1 MDRFTIAGIL
11 NDVQNFYRID
21 DTMAGFLQTVFIIS
35 FMTVAPICGFLG
47 DRFNRKRIMLIGLSI
62 WVGAVFASSFITE
75 NHFWAFLLFRCI
87 VGIGEASYAVIAPTL
102 IADLFVGKLRSRV
115 LMFFYF
121 AIPVGSG
128 LGYVVGSYATL
139 MARRWGASSDCLDCW
154 QWGIRVT
161 PVLGL
166 FCIVNLMLFVQEP
179 VRGQAEQNASQNVA
193 EDLTAAASVPT
204 TYETVTISPNL
215 ASEQQSEQIRKE
227 NYHRLRHY
235 VRSYGS
241 DVGYLITNRTFLWS
255 TLGYTAVVFVT
266 GTLAWWGPTAI
277 EHAKAMEEHLND
289 TSKLDLGEKNQISII
304 FGAITCLAG
313 IFGVSAGSLLAH
325 QWKTGKFCFV
335 YKPTE
340 RADALISA
348 VGSFA
353 AAPLMFIAFT
363 LITKSQ
369 NLSWFVVFL
378 TILCLCLN
386 WAVNVDMLMSI
397 TVPQRRSI
405 ACAMQILLS
414 HLFGDATGPYLVGAI
429 SDFVRGN
436 SKLPA
441 DRFRSLIVA
450 FYLPNALLLLSGVA
464 FIGAAYALPMDLARV
479 KRQMAEL
486 KEDGRG
492 TTPSTSATNGA
503 SSSNCEP
510 QGRQNDA
517 FE

>member
-1 MDRFTIAGIL
+1 
-11 NDVQNFYRID
+11 
-21 DTMAGFLQTVFIIS
+21 
-35 FMTVAPICGFLG
+35 MTVAPICGFLG
-47 DRFNRKRIMLIGLSI
+47 DRFNRKRIMFVGLSI

-139 MARRWGASSDCLDCW
+139 MAKRWEASTDCLDCW

-166 FCIVNLMLFVQEP
+166 FCIVTLLLFVQEP

-193 EDLTAAASVPT
+193 EDLTAAPSVPT
-204 TYETVTISPNL
+204 TYETHN
-215 ASEQQSEQIRKE
+215 
-227 NYHRLRHY
+227 
-235 VRSYGS
+235 VRSCGS
-241 DVGYLITNRTFLWS
+241 DMGYLITNRTFLWS

-266 GTLAWWGPTAI
+266 GTLAWWVPTAI

-289 TSKLDLGEKNQISII
+289 TSKLDPDEKSQISLI

-313 IFGVSAGSLLAH
+313 ILGVSAGSLLAH

-353 AAPLMFIAFT
+353 AVPLMFIAFT

-464 FIGAAYALPMDLARV
+464 FLGAAYALPMDLARV
-479 KRQMAEL
+479 KRQRAEL